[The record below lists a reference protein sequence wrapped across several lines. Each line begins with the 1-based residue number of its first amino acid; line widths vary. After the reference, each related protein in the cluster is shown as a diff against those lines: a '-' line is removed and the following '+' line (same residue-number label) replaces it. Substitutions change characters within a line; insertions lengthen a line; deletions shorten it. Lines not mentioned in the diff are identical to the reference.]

1 MRARVL
7 QPNSNLKTVL
17 KIDKGDYYKVEDSTK
32 INGKNMQEETQK
44 WSPTKLFSTLCQ
56 THRFQ
61 VKCG

>member
-1 MRARVL
+1 MREGFL
-7 QPNSNLKTVL
+7 KPTSNLKSVL

-56 THRFQ
+56 THTFQ
-61 VKCG
+61 VK